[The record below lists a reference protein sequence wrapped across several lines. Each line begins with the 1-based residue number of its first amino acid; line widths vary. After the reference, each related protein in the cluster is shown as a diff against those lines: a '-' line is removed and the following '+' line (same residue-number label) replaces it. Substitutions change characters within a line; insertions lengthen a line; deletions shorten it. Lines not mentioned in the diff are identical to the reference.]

1 VNPDRGL
8 CRLSFALLAS
18 ALALASVG
26 AAGAAENSDKPIL
39 RIETGAHT
47 GMVLGFSVA
56 PGGAQLATASYDAT
70 VRLWSLPKLEL
81 QRTIHLPIGEGTEGE
96 AYSVAFSPDGKRLVT
111 SGWTGPW
118 GGEDGPWCF
127 YVIDA
132 ATGDITRTVCDLPQ
146 RVFQIGFSPDG
157 KYIVA
162 VTKTGVTKKGG
173 AGLRV
178 YRAADYSLYRE
189 DKDYGDTAVAFD
201 FDPKTGRLATTALD
215 GKLRLYD
222 KDFHL
227 LKAQPVPEGRKPHG
241 VAFSPDGSRIAVGYA
256 EPEGDEPLWPPAVDL
271 FSAADL
277 AVLERPDLRGVAN
290 GALWRVAWSADGKYL
305 YAAGTWQKGER
316 FALRRWDDGGK
327 GRPSDITPAVNRI
340 MRVERA
346 PQGILFSAVSDGIG
360 LIGPDNK
367 MIAER
372 PAAIAD
378 YSDIGDALAV
388 SADGRSVQFAFEP
401 SGRRLA
407 HFSLATRL
415 LETGPSPDA
424 ARMSHPIGEMPGLDV
439 RDYIWGYKPTLN
451 GQPLKLR
458 VHDAAISMTI
468 MAEGKGLLIG
478 TSWQLIRYDAK
489 GKIVWAHDVFGNV
502 RGVVVTPDNRI
513 AVAALGDGTLRWYA
527 LDTGH
532 ELVAL
537 FPHADGQRWVAWTP
551 AGYYMAS
558 VNGDSLVGWQVNR
571 GHDRAGDFFPVGR
584 FGDQYLRP
592 DIVAKTLALL
602 DEGKGIRAAAN
613 DSGRA
618 PATQSV
624 AQMLPPVI
632 EFLAPQNSAAIKNI
646 QLRIRYRLRAPSGK
660 PIKQLWARS
669 DAHLLGPFPPPALDA
684 HGEAT
689 GELDLLVPQRD
700 SDLLLYA
707 DNEFGTSE
715 PAKLELK
722 WQGPRSGTP
731 EQQHKVYVLAIGVS
745 QYVNADVPKLQFA
758 DKDAHDFVDA
768 LTRQIGKAYTAVVPR
783 VLTNGDATRAKIRED
798 FAWLDQQVGPDDIG
812 ILFLAGH
819 GFDARDG
826 TYYYLPQ
833 EGDVDHLAGTSV
845 PYDEIL
851 KTLKGIA
858 GYSML
863 FIDTCHA
870 AHVVGH
876 DGQMS
881 MDVDSMVNRLNK
893 LPKGIFVYASSGG
906 EEESAE
912 TDIWRNGAFTK
923 VVVEGL
929 DGEARYRNRDYVS
942 TTMLELYVKDTVPD
956 ITGGFQKATAS
967 MPIGVADVMLA
978 RTAK

>member
-1 VNPDRGL
+1 MAGRMVGGRQVSLRRRHLAEGRALRPPALGRRRQGPALRHHARGQPHHARRARAAGHPVQRGL
-8 CRLSFALLAS
+8 RRYRADRPGQQDDRRAARRDRRLFRYRRCARGLGGWPL
-18 ALALASVG
+18 G
-26 AAGAAENSDKPIL
+26 A
-39 RIETGAHT
+39 
-47 GMVLGFSVA
+47 
-56 PGGAQLATASYDAT
+56 
-70 VRLWSLPKLEL
+70 VRLRAVGPPP
-81 QRTIHLPIGEGTEGE
+81 R
-96 AYSVAFSPDGKRLVT
+96 AFLAG
-111 SGWTGPW
+111 
-118 GGEDGPWCF
+118 
-127 YVIDA
+127 DA
-132 ATGDITRTVCDLPQ
+132 APR
-146 RVFQIGFSPDG
+146 
-157 KYIVA
+157 
-162 VTKTGVTKKGG
+162 GG
-173 AGLRV
+173 PEPGC
-178 YRAADYSLYRE
+178 RAHE
-189 DKDYGDTAVAFD
+189 
-201 FDPKTGRLATTALD
+201 
-215 GKLRLYD
+215 
-222 KDFHL
+222 
-227 LKAQPVPEGRKPHG
+227 
-241 VAFSPDGSRIAVGYA
+241 
-256 EPEGDEPLWPPAVDL
+256 
-271 FSAADL
+271 
-277 AVLERPDLRGVAN
+277 
-290 GALWRVAWSADGKYL
+290 
-305 YAAGTWQKGER
+305 
-316 FALRRWDDGGK
+316 
-327 GRPSDITPAVNRI
+327 PSDRRNA
-340 MRVERA
+340 RA
-346 PQGILFSAVSDGIG
+346 
-360 LIGPDNK
+360 
-367 MIAER
+367 
-372 PAAIAD
+372 
-378 YSDIGDALAV
+378 
-388 SADGRSVQFAFEP
+388 
-401 SGRRLA
+401 RR
-407 HFSLATRL
+407 TRL
-415 LETGPSPDA
+415 
-424 ARMSHPIGEMPGLDV
+424 
-439 RDYIWGYKPTLN
+439 IWGYKPTLN

-502 RGVVVTPDNRI
+502 RGVVATPDNRI

-532 ELVAL
+532 ELVAF

-558 VNGDSLVGWQVNR
+558 VDGDSLVGWQVNR

-602 DEGKGIRAAAN
+602 DEGKGIRSAAN
-613 DSGRA
+613 DGGRA

-684 HGEAT
+684 YGEAT

-722 WQGPRSGTP
+722 WQGPRAGTP

-783 VLTNGDATRAKIRED
+783 ILTNGDATRAKIRED

-851 KTLKGIA
+851 KTLKRIA

-912 TDIWRNGAFTK
+912 TEIWRNGAFTK